1 MSDGYYSTCSVCG
14 KQLEIGD
21 RFYLLSGVQMV
32 EDFDTVNEEKFMI
45 LCHDCITVPKGKWVV
60 MKEE

>member
-14 KQLEIGD
+14 KHMEIGD
-21 RFYLLSGVQMV
+21 RFYLLSDVQMV

-45 LCHDCITVPKGKWVV
+45 LCSDCITVPKGKWVS